1 MPVHVQYMHD
11 IPMICSQGLDS
22 ESNGRKCV
30 QREQCDDVKARSVGS
45 GFARLTQMKLEQ
57 RVKFETATAC
67 LRHRWV
73 SIQAVVR
80 VMLRMSELLNCE
92 VCIALL
98 LKPSVVIERE
108 LDDSNI
114 SHDCLDAYTNL

>member
-1 MPVHVQYMHD
+1 
-11 IPMICSQGLDS
+11 
-22 ESNGRKCV
+22 
-30 QREQCDDVKARSVGS
+30 
-45 GFARLTQMKLEQ
+45 
-57 RVKFETATAC
+57 
-67 LRHRWV
+67 
-73 SIQAVVR
+73 
-80 VMLRMSELLNCE
+80 MLRMSELLNCE